1 MINYKFVRLS
11 PKKKKNEKCVIKI
24 RGGMCVARVRIL
36 NKTTIPSFD
45 NLSRIWLFERKYKKL
60 SIKKKK
66 EGEIKSKY
74 PEMLKLSDFLFKKL

>member
-24 RGGMCVARVRIL
+24 RRGMCVARVRIL
-36 NKTTIPSFD
+36 NKTTPSFD

-74 PEMLKLSDFLFKKL
+74 PEIVEVVGLFI

>member
-60 SIKKKK
+60 SIKKRKR
-66 EGEIKSKY
+66 GKSNPNIPK
-74 PEMLKLSDFLFKKL
+74 